1 MNLNKP
7 TRVAVLGG
15 VRIPFCRAFSGYQE
29 LTNKDMLAHTLQGL
43 STRFGLAGERIDEV
57 AGGAVTTHSRDW
69 NLTREAILSTDL
81 SPETPG
87 ITMQQACGTSL
98 QAAMLL
104 AGKIATGQIDSAI
117 ACGADTI
124 SDTPL
129 VFGDR
134 FTKRMIRMSR
144 AKSPMASLGAFKGM
158 SLGEL
163 KPVAPSPTE
172 PRTKLSM
179 GQHCEL
185 MAREWRIPREQQDFL
200 AVDSHRHLAD
210 SYDSGFQDGLVLPCE
225 GVIRDN
231 NLRPDS
237 KIEDMAALRTVFD
250 KGPTGTLTAANS
262 TALTDGASAVLLAS
276 EDWARTHEIPVQAYL
291 TYARSASVDFVKG
304 EGLLMAPTVAVSELL
319 SRAGLELQ
327 EFDYYEIHEAFAAQV
342 LCTLEAWKSDDY
354 CRTRLGRPHALGE
367 IDRSKLNVNGSSLA
381 AGHPFAATGAR
392 IMGVLSKL
400 LAEKGSGRGL
410 ISICTAGGMG
420 VAAILEAA

>member
-1 MNLNKP
+1 MNLNNP

-15 VRIPFCRAFSGYQE
+15 VRIPFCRAYSGYQE
-29 LTNKDMLAHTLQGL
+29 LTNKDMLARTLQGL
-43 STRFGLAGERIDEV
+43 SDRFGLAGERIDEV
-57 AGGAVTTHSRDW
+57 AGGAVTTHSKDW
-69 NLTREAILSTDL
+69 NLTREAILSTNL

-104 AGKIATGQIDSAI
+104 AGKIATGQIDSGI

-134 FTKRMIRMSR
+134 FAKRLIKMSR
-144 AKSPMASLGAFKGM
+144 ARDAMSRLAAFKGM

-163 KPVAPSPTE
+163 KPVPPSPSE

-185 MAREWRIPREQQDFL
+185 MAREWGIPRDQQDAL
-200 AVDSHRHLAD
+200 AASSHHHLAN
-210 SYDSGFQDGLVLPCE
+210 SYDSGFQDDLVIPCE
-225 GVIRDN
+225 GVVRDN

-237 KIEDMAALRTVFD
+237 NAEAMATLRTVFD
-250 KGPTGTLTAANS
+250 KSPLGTLTAANS
-262 TALTDGASAVLLAS
+262 TALTDGAAGILLAS
-276 EDWARTHEIPVQAYL
+276 EEWARTHDIPVLAYL
-291 TYARSASVDFVKG
+291 TYARTASVDFVKG
-304 EGLLMAPTVAVSELL
+304 EGLLMAPTLAVSELL

-342 LCTLEAWKSDDY
+342 LCTLEAWKSEDY
-354 CRTRLGRPHALGE
+354 CRDRLGRPHSMGD
-367 IDRSKLNVNGSSLA
+367 IDRAKLNVNGSSLA

-392 IMGVLSKL
+392 IMGVLAKL
-400 LAEKGSGRGL
+400 LADKGSGRGL